1 MCYVTCVL
9 VDLMAIIAIIAI
21 FTNGNNRNSNLHNRP
36 TLVGKAI
43 GTLHPVLEQFDA
55 INEVA
60 SASGVHSK
68 PKSVRDTS
76 LVVQEL
82 NQAKVFEQKEKR
94 KHSKIRTVKPLLH
107 HKPDKL
113 VEWMTGHLKHLA
125 K

>member
-1 MCYVTCVL
+1 MEHLNRLCKE
-9 VDLMAIIAIIAI
+9 AIAGLKANKTETAIV
-21 FTNGNNRNSNLHNRP
+21 R
-36 TLVGKAI
+36 VGKAI

-76 LVVQEL
+76 LVLQEL

-94 KHSKIRTVKPLLH
+94 KHSKIKTVKPLLH